1 MPKGVTDGKFVYF
14 GDQLNDKA
22 FNALK
27 RHSPTANA
35 ILASI
40 PKEEFMRVEM
50 EAKALREKVERE
62 LKANEIKEIVE
73 EKKPKKSKVLS
84 SKSVKKEVKKSVNFD
99 IENIVNINTKINVIF
114 DTFILGNF
122 DILMRRLPNVNLTN
136 VSKKTKYLYLEET
149 TDEILEKYKKEVI
162 VDKETFIEKTTRIRE
177 LTMNLDDELESLMN
191 DTGSENTAEQVMKA
205 QIFDLLNKR
214 PDAPSDAQIKA
225 WKEEYGGNGIHVMAF
240 GTDEVYIY
248 HHITRKQWR
257 TIKDLMAKVEGREAE
272 ELEEKL
278 KEKVT
283 VSCILYPKLNQNWI
297 ENCKAGII
305 DSLYQMIL
313 LNSGFLTP
321 QQAMLLTTQL

>member
-14 GDQLNDKA
+14 GDQLNDRA

-27 RHSPTANA
+27 KHSPTANA

-40 PKEEFMRVEM
+40 PKEEFEKVEM
-50 EAKALREKVERE
+50 ETKALREKVERE
-62 LKANEIKEIVE
+62 LKANKIQEIKEEV
-73 EKKPKKSKVLS
+73 KPKKAKVLS
-84 SKSVKKEVKKSVNFD
+84 SKNVKKEVEKSVNFD
-99 IENIVNINTKINVIF
+99 MENIVNINTKINVIF
-114 DTFILGNF
+114 NSFILGKF
-122 DILMRRLPNVNLTN
+122 DILMRKLPNVNLTN

-162 VDKETFIEKTTRIRE
+162 VNKETFIEKTTRIRE

-191 DTGSENTAEQVMKA
+191 ETGSENTAEQVMKA

>member
-14 GDQLNDKA
+14 GDQLNEKA

-40 PKEEFMRVEM
+40 PKEEFIKADM

-62 LKANEIKEIVE
+62 LNVKEIKEIKE
-73 EKKPKKSKVLS
+73 EVKPKKAKVLS
-84 SKSVKKEVKKSVNFD
+84 SKNVKKEVKKSVNFD
-99 IENIVNINTKINVIF
+99 MENIVNINTKINVIF
-114 DTFILGNF
+114 NSFILGKF
-122 DILMRRLPNVNLTN
+122 DILMRKLPNVNLTN

-162 VDKETFIEKTTRIRE
+162 VNKETFIEKTTRIRE

-191 DTGSENTAEQVMKA
+191 ETGSENTAEQVMKA

-225 WKEEYGGNGIHVMAF
+225 WKQEYGGNGIHVMAF

>member
-14 GDQLNDKA
+14 GDQLNEKA

-40 PKEEFMRVEM
+40 PKEEFIKADM

-62 LKANEIKEIVE
+62 LNVKETQEIKEKVKS
-73 EKKPKKSKVLS
+73 KKLKVLS
-84 SKSVKKEVKKSVNFD
+84 SKNVKKEVKKSVNFD
-99 IENIVNINTKINVIF
+99 MENIVNINTKINVIF
-114 DTFILGNF
+114 NSFILGKF
-122 DILMRRLPNVNLTN
+122 DILMRKLPNVNLTN

-162 VDKETFIEKTTRIRE
+162 VNKETFIEKTTRIRE

-191 DTGSENTAEQVMKA
+191 ETGSENTAEQVMKA

>member
-62 LKANEIKEIVE
+62 LKVNEIKEMVE
-73 EKKPKKSKVLS
+73 ETKPKKSKVLS
-84 SKSVKKEVKKSVNFD
+84 SKNVKKEVKKSVNFD

>member
-14 GDQLNDKA
+14 GDQLNEKA

-40 PKEEFMRVEM
+40 PKEEFIKVEM

-62 LKANEIKEIVE
+62 LNVKEIQEIKEEV
-73 EKKPKKSKVLS
+73 KPKKAKVLS
-84 SKSVKKEVKKSVNFD
+84 SKNVKKEVKKSVNFD
-99 IENIVNINTKINVIF
+99 MENIVNINTKINVIF
-114 DTFILGNF
+114 NSFILGKF
-122 DILMRRLPNVNLTN
+122 DILMRKLPNVNLTN

-162 VDKETFIEKTTRIRE
+162 VNKETFIEKTTRIRE

-191 DTGSENTAEQVMKA
+191 ETGSENTAEQVMKA

>member
-14 GDQLNDKA
+14 GDQLNDRA

-27 RHSPTANA
+27 KHSPTANA

-40 PKEEFMRVEM
+40 PKEEFEKVEM
-50 EAKALREKVERE
+50 ETKALREKVERE
-62 LKANEIKEIVE
+62 LKANKIQEIKEEV
-73 EKKPKKSKVLS
+73 KPKKAKVLS
-84 SKSVKKEVKKSVNFD
+84 SKNIKKEVEKSVNFD
-99 IENIVNINTKINVIF
+99 MENIVNINTKINVIF
-114 DTFILGNF
+114 NSFILGKF
-122 DILMRRLPNVNLTN
+122 DILMRKLPNVNLTN

-162 VDKETFIEKTTRIRE
+162 VNKETFIEKTTRIRE

-191 DTGSENTAEQVMKA
+191 ETGSENTAEQVMKA

>member
-14 GDQLNDKA
+14 GDQLNEKA

-40 PKEEFMRVEM
+40 PKEEFIKADM

-62 LKANEIKEIVE
+62 LNVKEIQEIKEEV
-73 EKKPKKSKVLS
+73 KPKKAKVLS
-84 SKSVKKEVKKSVNFD
+84 SKNVKKEVKKSVNFD

-114 DTFILGNF
+114 NSFILGKF
-122 DILMRRLPNVNLTN
+122 DILMRKLPNVNLTN

-162 VDKETFIEKTTRIRE
+162 VNKETFIEKTTRIRE

-191 DTGSENTAEQVMKA
+191 ETGSENTAEQVMKA

>member
-14 GDQLNDKA
+14 GDQLNEKA

-27 RHSPTANA
+27 RHSPTADA

-62 LKANEIKEIVE
+62 LKLNEVKEIVE
-73 EKKPKKSKVLS
+73 ETKPKKSKVLS
-84 SKSVKKEVKKSVNFD
+84 SKNVKKEVKKSVNFD
-99 IENIVNINTKINVIF
+99 MENIVNINTKINVIF
-114 DTFILGNF
+114 DTFILGKFN
-122 DILMRRLPNVNLTN
+122 ILMKRLPNVNLTN

-162 VDKETFIEKTTRIRE
+162 VNKETFIEKTTRIRE

>member
-14 GDQLNDKA
+14 GDQLNEKA

-40 PKEEFMRVEM
+40 PKEEFIKADM

-62 LKANEIKEIVE
+62 LNVKEIKEIKE
-73 EKKPKKSKVLS
+73 EVKPKKAKVLS
-84 SKSVKKEVKKSVNFD
+84 SKNVKKEVKKSVNFD
-99 IENIVNINTKINVIF
+99 MENIVNINTKINVIF
-114 DTFILGNF
+114 NSFILGKF
-122 DILMRRLPNVNLTN
+122 DILMRKLPNVNLTN

-162 VDKETFIEKTTRIRE
+162 VNKETFIEKTTRIRE

-191 DTGSENTAEQVMKA
+191 ETGSENTAEQVMKA